1 MSEAE
6 SQLAI
11 LLQALVRS
19 DLYYICPRCYQ
30 LFSDIIACYRHCRET
45 GEGNKAGEGDRADD
59 IHKGLGL
66 ITKKDFPEFLR
77 CYRVAIGFSIAECDL
92 PLGGGPGR
100 RSYDKCFAIDFVL
113 DNCGKFYSQM
123 QARSLQ
129 TDMDIVPSRETMEAM
144 LLAVIKI

>member
-6 SQLAI
+6 KQLAI
-11 LLQALVRS
+11 VLQALVKS
-19 DLYYICPRCYQ
+19 ELNYICPRCYQ
-30 LFSDIIACYRHCRET
+30 LFSDIIACYRHCRE
-45 GEGNKAGEGDRADD
+45 AGEGDRADD

-100 RSYDKCFAIDFVL
+100 RSYDKCFAVEFVL
-113 DNCGKFYSQM
+113 EKC
-123 QARSLQ
+123 L
-129 TDMDIVPSRETMEAM
+129 PSRDTMDAM
-144 LLAVIKI
+144 WLAVIKI

>member
-6 SQLAI
+6 RQLAI
-11 LLQALVRS
+11 LLQALVKS
-19 DLYYICPRCYQ
+19 DLNYICPRCYQ

-45 GEGNKAGEGDRADD
+45 GEGDRADD

-92 PLGGGPGR
+92 PLGGGRGR
-100 RSYDKCFAIDFVL
+100 RSYDKCFEIDFVL
-113 DNCGKFYSQM
+113 ENCGKFYSQM

-129 TDMDIVPSRETMEAM
+129 TDMDTVPSRETMEAM

>member
-6 SQLAI
+6 KQLAI
-11 LLQALVRS
+11 VLQALVKS
-19 DLYYICPRCYQ
+19 DLNYICPRCYQ
-30 LFSDIIACYRHCRET
+30 LFSDIIACYRHCRE
-45 GEGNKAGEGDRADD
+45 AGEGDRADD

-100 RSYDKCFAIDFVL
+100 RSYDKCFAVEFVL
-113 DNCGKFYSQM
+113 EKCRESM
-123 QARSLQ
+123 IARKKLRDFSLILG
-129 TDMDIVPSRETMEAM
+129 TVPSRDTMDAM
-144 LLAVIKI
+144 WLAVIKI